1 MYNKAVVFHRHAGPL
16 KDSVGEIIFLTRIT
30 VLDIYA
36 EN

>member
-16 KDSVGEIIFLTRIT
+16 KDSVGEIFSSIRIT
-30 VLDIYA
+30 VLDKDA

>member
-16 KDSVGEIIFLTRIT
+16 KDSVREIIFLTRIK
-30 VLDIYA
+30 VLDIDA